1 VTVGASHAIGTA
13 RGDVLSAAYLEA
25 ALDCVIMADAS
36 GRVVEFNPAAER
48 TFGYTREQALGRMLS
63 ELIVPPS
70 LRERHSLAFAR
81 FVESREERLFGQRL
95 ELIGMRADGTEFP
108 VELTLSRVE
117 GEPLL
122 ICGALRDI
130 SEAKRARD
138 DLRRLVDELAALRR
152 VATLVAR
159 GAPPE
164 RVFAAVADEVGRL
177 LDVESA
183 ELYRYEDEGSAASYV
198 ASWNRSG
205 ITLPL
210 PPRVTLDGPSLAAMV
225 RDTGRPAR
233 IDDYYNVPGSVGDTL
248 TRPLGIRA
256 GIGCP
261 VVVDGQLWGVMA
273 ASAFQPQ
280 PFPEGEE
287 ARLAEFTELVATA
300 ISNASIHSSLI
311 ASRARLVTAADE
323 ARRRIERDLHDG
335 TQQRLVSLGLE
346 IQTIKARV
354 PDTMEDVHADLERVT
369 EAIDAVLGDVR
380 EISRGLHPAILSR
393 TGLAGGLRALARRSA
408 VQVELAVDVKGR
420 LPLSI
425 EVAVYY
431 VVSEALT
438 NAAKHAQ
445 ASIVHVD
452 VSIAADRLLATVR
465 DDGVG
470 GALATG
476 GSGLVGIEDRIEAL
490 GGIFKLASPLG
501 AGTTIH
507 VELPVTAEIGGDPTD
522 LPSASRYTE
531 R

>member
-1 VTVGASHAIGTA
+1 
-13 RGDVLSAAYLEA
+13 
-25 ALDCVIMADAS
+25 
-36 GRVVEFNPAAER
+36 
-48 TFGYTREQALGRMLS
+48 
-63 ELIVPPS
+63 
-70 LRERHSLAFAR
+70 
-81 FVESREERLFGQRL
+81 
-95 ELIGMRADGTEFP
+95 
-108 VELTLSRVE
+108 
-117 GEPLL
+117 
-122 ICGALRDI
+122 
-130 SEAKRARD
+130 
-138 DLRRLVDELAALRR
+138 
-152 VATLVAR
+152 
-159 GAPPE
+159 
-164 RVFAAVADEVGRL
+164 
-177 LDVESA
+177 
-183 ELYRYEDEGSAASYV
+183 
-198 ASWNRSG
+198 
-205 ITLPL
+205 
-210 PPRVTLDGPSLAAMV
+210 
-225 RDTGRPAR
+225 
-233 IDDYYNVPGSVGDTL
+233 
-248 TRPLGIRA
+248 
-256 GIGCP
+256 
-261 VVVDGQLWGVMA
+261 
-273 ASAFQPQ
+273 
-280 PFPEGEE
+280 
-287 ARLAEFTELVATA
+287 
-300 ISNASIHSSLI
+300 
-311 ASRARLVTAADE
+311 
-323 ARRRIERDLHDG
+323 
-335 TQQRLVSLGLE
+335 
-346 IQTIKARV
+346 
-354 PDTMEDVHADLERVT
+354 MEDVHADLERVT